1 MNYKFL
7 ILLFLFSIINSNNK
21 NFKIIQFDYSNI
33 PSGKR
38 AFISIFESIDF
49 YLGLL
54 FKKNE
59 MKDYNHYNKMY
70 RDITQKKLACG
81 IYKITNFDKLALIQK
96 DISFLIIPKLER
108 IRKVKEFDFKTNI
121 CKDEYSIPRV
131 VTIIFQYSNDNIL

>member
-7 ILLFLFSIINSNNK
+7 ILLFLFSLINSNNK

-33 PSGKR
+33 PSDKR
-38 AFISIFESIDF
+38 DFISIFESIDF

-81 IYKITNFDKLALIQK
+81 IYKITIAKKIFRFCQKSRKKFPFLDLFQKLLTYFC
-96 DISFLIIPKLER
+96 SHCF
-108 IRKVKEFDFKTNI
+108 
-121 CKDEYSIPRV
+121 
-131 VTIIFQYSNDNIL
+131 